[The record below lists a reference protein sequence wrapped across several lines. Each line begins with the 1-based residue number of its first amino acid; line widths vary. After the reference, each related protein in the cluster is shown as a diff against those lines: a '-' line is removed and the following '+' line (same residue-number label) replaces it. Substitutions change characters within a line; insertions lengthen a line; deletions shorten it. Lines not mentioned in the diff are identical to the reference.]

1 MAAPSIAIEAPTET
15 TADTAVNVT
24 YSGRVEPTVDLPTS
38 VRMYYQKNAANCGAT
53 SAEQKGRAGSI
64 FDGWQVFNEP
74 APFSLTS
81 ALTFSEGG
89 KYRFCAYLENG
100 QASEAAPPVATA
112 QAVIDVTGP
121 KIPCNVP
128 NLRGLTVAQATA
140 KLLNTGCKLGKVT
153 KPKKAGKRKL
163 VVADSSPPA
172 RVRGLTY
179 GTKINLTMKIV
190 KKKKAKKR

>member
-1 MAAPSIAIEAPTET
+1 M
-15 TADTAVNVT
+15 
-24 YSGRVEPTVDLPTS
+24 EPTVDTPTS
-38 VRMYYQKNAANCGAT
+38 IRMYYQKNAANCAAT

-74 APFSLTS
+74 APFSLIS
-81 ALTFSEGG
+81 NLTFAEGG
-89 KYRFCAYLENG
+89 KYRFCAYLEDG
-100 QASEAAPPVATA
+100 QANEAAPPVASA

-121 KIPCNVP
+121 KIPCTVP
-128 NLRGLTVAQATA
+128 NLRGLTLTQATA

-163 VVADSSPPA
+163 VVADTSPPA

-179 GTKINLTMKIV
+179 GTKINLTMRIV
-190 KKKKAKKR
+190 KKKKKK

>member
-1 MAAPSIAIEAPTET
+1 MAAPSIAIEAPAET

-24 YSGRVEPTVDLPTS
+24 YSGRVEPTVDMPTS
-38 VRMYYQKNAANCGAT
+38 IRMYYQKNATSCGAT

-81 ALTFSEGG
+81 PLTFAEGG
-89 KYRFCAYLENG
+89 KYLFCAYLENG
-100 QASEAAPPVATA
+100 QASENSPPVLFA

-128 NLRGLTVAQATA
+128 NLRGLTLTQAKS

-179 GTKINLTMKIV
+179 GTKINLTMRFA
-190 KKKKAKKR
+190 KKKR